1 MAEILVSKG
10 KARFELHAVLTFDQG
25 KANPKTTEKQK
36 ARSKQNQNLKYP
48 ARILR
53 LRENENLID

>member
-1 MAEILVSKG
+1 
-10 KARFELHAVLTFDQG
+10 VLTFDQG
-25 KANPKTTEKQK
+25 KANAKTTEKQK

>member
-1 MAEILVSKG
+1 VEIVVSKG
-10 KARFELHAVLTFDQG
+10 KARFELHVVLTFSQPSPNV
-25 KANPKTTEKQK
+25 KPSRKQT
-36 ARSKQNQNLKYP
+36 ARSKQNQKLQYP